1 MHLRNT
7 LIYYLTKIEKK
18 NLTVISNPERI
29 KNAITIL
36 KIHFKK
42 ANKNIK
48 VDKYKIKQRGEVKN
62 MRYSGSWGNFYS
74 FDYFYFSFLFFSN
87 ILNI

>member
-1 MHLRNT
+1 M
-7 LIYYLTKIEKK
+7 YYLIKIEKKK

-42 ANKNIK
+42 ASKSIK
-48 VDKYKIKQRGEVKN
+48 VDKYKIKQRREVEN
-62 MRYSGSWGNFYS
+62 TRYGNGS
-74 FDYFYFSFLFFSN
+74 
-87 ILNI
+87 